1 MYNIFRLTGDG
12 LHCLALLV
20 LFYKMNDSKSCRGIS
35 LKTAYLYAMVFSTRY
50 LDLITMWFIEL
61 PEGTSLWEY
70 TSVYNTILK
79 IVFLST
85 SFAIIYLMKYTYKHT
100 YDIKEDTF
108 RMIFL
113 VVPCFV
119 LACFINY
126 YPNPQEIL
134 WTFSIYLES
143 VAIMPQ
149 LFLLQ
154 KTEHTDVLTWHY
166 VFCMGMYRAFYL
178 LNWVWRYMTQEGY
191 SDWIVWVSGIVQT
204 VLYLDFFYYYIKCK
218 LDGTKLALPQ

>member
-1 MYNIFRLTGDG
+1 MYNVFRLTGDG

-20 LFYKMNDSKSCRGIS
+20 LFFKMNQTGSCAGLS
-35 LKTAYLYAMVFSTRY
+35 LKTAYLYAIVFSCRY
-50 LDLITMWFIEL
+50 LDLITMWFIDL

-79 IVFLST
+79 VVFLST
-85 SFAIIYLMKYTYKHT
+85 AYAIIYLMRNQLKHT
-100 YDIKEDTF
+100 YDKENDTF
-108 RMIFL
+108 RMIFCVL
-113 VVPCFV
+113 PCFI
-119 LACFINY
+119 LACFVNY

-134 WTFSIYLES
+134 WTFSIYLEA

-154 KTEHTDVLTWHY
+154 KTEVTDVMTWHY

-191 SDWIVWVSGIVQT
+191 SDWIVWVAGIVQT
-204 VLYLDFFYYYIKCK
+204 ILYLDFFYYYIKCK
-218 LDGTKLALPQ
+218 LDGKNVALPQ

>member
-1 MYNIFRLTGDG
+1 
-12 LHCLALLV
+12 
-20 LFYKMNDSKSCRGIS
+20 
-35 LKTAYLYAMVFSTRY
+35 
-50 LDLITMWFIEL
+50 
-61 PEGTSLWEY
+61 
-70 TSVYNTILK
+70 
-79 IVFLST
+79 
-85 SFAIIYLMKYTYKHT
+85 MKYTYKHT
-100 YDIKEDTF
+100 YDIKDDTF

-113 VVPCFV
+113 VIPCFV

-154 KTEHTDVLTWHY
+154 KTEHTDVLTW
-166 VFCMGMYRAFYL
+166 
-178 LNWVWRYMTQEGY
+178 VWRYMTQEGY

-204 VLYLDFFYYYIKCK
+204 ILYLDFFYYYIKCK
-218 LDGTKLALPQ
+218 LDGSKLALPK